1 MGFLIDRVMVVT
13 SNFVFVPHLNIDNTR
28 IETFEEMRLLGITLR
43 MDLSWKSTTNNMS
56 KRAYKKLWITKRLSK
71 QGADIE
77 ATYKKKG

>member
-43 MDLSWKSTTNNMS
+43 MDLSNMS